1 MFTYAKLR
9 AILDR
14 RGISMRQLSRDTGII
29 SNITGH
35 LLNDRPVSMDKLAI
49 ICRYLGVRIEDIVEV
64 FLVDPYDVR

>member
-9 AILDR
+9 TLLDH

-49 ICRYLGVRIEDIVEV
+49 VCRYLNVRIEDIVEV
-64 FLVDPYDVR
+64 FLVNPDAE